1 MGHSGIYR
9 FVNTSMSWFEAN
21 ETCRDMGTRLAE
33 INSEEENDQIVD
45 EINRIGFRNRHFWTG
60 LTDLK
65 EENVWR
71 FESYGLEPVYTNWH
85 NDEPNNYG
93 EADCVRLKKPKHQ
106 WKWADFPCNS
116 YHDKQITIH
125 AICESDQET
134 ASE

>member
-1 MGHSGIYR
+1 MGARLIEIY
-9 FVNTSMSWFEAN
+9 SK
-21 ETCRDMGTRLAE
+21 
-33 INSEEENDQIVD
+33 EENDQIVD
-45 EINRIGFRNRHFWTG
+45 EIDRIGFRNRHFWTG

-71 FESYGLEPVYTNWH
+71 FESNGLEPQYTNWH
-85 NDEPNNYG
+85 DGEPNNYG

-116 YHDKQITIH
+116 YHDKQFTIH